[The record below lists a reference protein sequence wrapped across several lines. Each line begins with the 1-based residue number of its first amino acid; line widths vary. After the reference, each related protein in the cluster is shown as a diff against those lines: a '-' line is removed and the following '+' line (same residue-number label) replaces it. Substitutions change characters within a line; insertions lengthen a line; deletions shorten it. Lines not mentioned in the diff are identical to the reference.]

1 MASLNSGSGAY
12 WRVTDAQL
20 PALATQIRAT
30 DRWLLT
36 DEASY
41 RRLMDR
47 FGVRRT
53 AELFWEH
60 SDKIMQAHH
69 AADTVDNA

>member
-12 WRVTDAQL
+12 WRVTNAQL
-20 PALATQIRAT
+20 PAMATPIR
-30 DRWLLT
+30 LLT
-36 DEASY
+36 NEASY
-41 RRLMDR
+41 WRLMDR
-47 FGVRRT
+47 VGVRRT
-53 AELFWEH
+53 AEIFWEH